1 MGSTVDTLGQDWED
15 APQPG
20 RSQQGA
26 RPPTPGPALVPADTG
41 AAPAGWHLDHHQ
53 RVGAGVKGGDP
64 KCLCSD
70 PVLIIVKAEGNCVT
84 FNGTK
89 GKWAGDLG

>member
-1 MGSTVDTLGQDWED
+1 MSLN
-15 APQPG
+15 PG
-20 RSQQGA
+20 EVSKEQG
-26 RPPTPGPALVPADTG
+26 RPHPVPALVPADTG
-41 AAPAGWHLDHHQ
+41 VAPAGWHLDHHQ
-53 RVGAGVKGGDP
+53 RGGAGVKGGDP

-84 FNGTK
+84 FNRTK